1 MCKTIVLKQNNE
13 ITRQKIIKAGI
24 DVCRCAWF
32 TNACWLVYHVGVC
45 DNVHGAGYFGGETET
60 KSVEEELARFVAEN
74 KDIVFCDSV
83 DSFIDTINELT
94 NKEKY
99 EK

>member
-1 MCKTIVLKQNNE
+1 MGQTIVLKENNE

-32 TNACWLVYHVGVC
+32 TNSCWLVYHVGVC
-45 DNVHGAGYFGGETET
+45 YNVHGAGYIGGETET

-74 KDIVFCDSV
+74 KDIVCCDSV
-83 DSFIDTINELT
+83 DSFIDTIKELT
-94 NKEKY
+94 NKEK
-99 EK
+99 K